1 MGTCCGTPYVKEE
14 DTGSSFSRR
23 NSILFEKFSRLS
35 DYKKKYEFLSIL
47 GTGGFGKVRLYRDKK
62 CPDMK
67 FAIKTI
73 KKNFINKHGIASIK
87 REVEILRKLDHPN
100 IVNYYETYEDD
111 QYIHIMMEYI
121 PGDNLLKMIS
131 NKSYTDVSERGIME
145 ITVVLLKTVQF
156 LHNNNIVHRDLKPEN
171 ILFSINGDYQSLKLI
186 DFGLSIGFRE
196 KDTYR
201 VGSPYYMAP
210 EMLHG
215 EFSFA
220 SDIWSLGV
228 ILYFMIT
235 GRQPFHAKSRSRIAE
250 KIKQGKY
257 DKPLLAKS
265 HCSDEL
271 KDLIK
276 KILIVE
282 PKKRISVQAMLD
294 HPWITKSYKIQ
305 QNAQLDR
312 EILSSLKEFNQKN
325 LLQKEILFVMA
336 RISKENEIQKLKQ
349 AFKLI
354 DKDNSGEIE
363 YNCIP
368 LIFERAG
375 ITPSSKEVDSLWNS
389 LDFHQDG
396 KINYSEF
403 LAATILNNN
412 QISK

>member
-1 MGTCCGTPYVKEE
+1 
-14 DTGSSFSRR
+14 
-23 NSILFEKFSRLS
+23 
-35 DYKKKYEFLSIL
+35 
-47 GTGGFGKVRLYRDKK
+47 
-62 CPDMK
+62 
-67 FAIKTI
+67 
-73 KKNFINKHGIASIK
+73 
-87 REVEILRKLDHPN
+87 
-100 IVNYYETYEDD
+100 
-111 QYIHIMMEYI
+111 MEYI

-131 NKSYTDVSERGIME
+131 NKSYTDVSERDIME

-220 SDIWSLGV
+220 NDIWSLGV

-235 GRQPFHAKSRSRIAE
+235 GRQPFHAKSRSRIAD
-250 KIKQGKY
+250 KIKQRKY
-257 DKPLLAKS
+257 DKPLLAKN

-282 PKKRISVQAMLD
+282 LKKRITVQAMLE

-305 QNAQLDR
+305 TNAQLDR
-312 EILSSLKEFNQKN
+312 EILSSLKGFDQKN

-375 ITPSSKEVDSLWNS
+375 ITPSSKEIDSLWNS

-403 LAATILNNN
+403 LAATI
-412 QISK
+412 ISDFLQKRKALVCVSIFR